1 MPTWILIGT
10 AGALGALARYGLTS
24 VLHEWMSAR
33 FQYVTLVINL
43 SGTYV
48 LAFIMEW
55 SMRTLVM
62 PLELRHMITVGFL
75 ASFTT
80 FSTFSFEILSLIRAG
95 DWWDAG
101 TYVVLSVL
109 GGLAFAALGIWTAQL
124 VAR

>member
-1 MPTWILIGT
+1 MPTWILIGL
-10 AGALGALARYGLTS
+10 AGSLGALARYGLTS

-62 PLELRHMITVGFL
+62 PIEMRHMITVGFL
-75 ASFTT
+75 GAYTT
-80 FSTFSFEILSLIRAG
+80 FSTFSFEMLTLIRAG

-101 TYVVLSVL
+101 TYAVLSVL
-109 GGLAFAALGIWTAQL
+109 GGLAFAALGVWTAQL